1 MVSTKIILSHDQF
14 GFIQVTNSYFNIIKS
29 IIQIYYV
36 SLLSQLA
43 INFALTNKML
53 LEVTRDF
60 SRQKYLI
67 AISDTSKLSLALLI
81 MQS

>member
-1 MVSTKIILSHDQF
+1 MVSTKNILSHDQF
-14 GFIQVTNSYFNIIKS
+14 GFIQVMNSYFNIIKS
-29 IIQIYYV
+29 IIPICYV

-53 LEVTRDF
+53 VEVTCDI
-60 SRQKYLI
+60 SRQKYSI
-67 AISDTSKLSLALLI
+67 AISDTPKLNLALLI